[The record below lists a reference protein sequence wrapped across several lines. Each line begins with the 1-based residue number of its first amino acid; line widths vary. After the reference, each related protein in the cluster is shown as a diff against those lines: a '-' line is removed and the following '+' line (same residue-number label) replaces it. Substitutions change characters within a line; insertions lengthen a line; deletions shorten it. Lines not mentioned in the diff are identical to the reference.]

1 MRDVAG
7 LQVPASSASRRAAV
21 QSLRGGRA
29 PRRFAATCRA
39 VEGGVA
45 TVDFAGATKPA
56 YLSPT
61 TKAVQPGDRV
71 QVEKAG
77 GAWQVAQ
84 VDTWHDPV
92 QVTDL
97 PAGSYPTAQK
107 PGQVSVPTT
116 NASPPS
122 SPAGSSN
129 AQLYAWCVSA
139 DSSIYNMANLLNS
152 LRSAVASIESRDRGA
167 LTNHANGIENVGQA
181 HVLTRH
187 AAVQLRA
194 ATVQDRV
201 AR

>member
-1 MRDVAG
+1 MRDVDG
-7 LQVPASSASRRAAV
+7 LQVPASSVSRRAAA

-39 VEGGVA
+39 VDGGVA

-77 GAWQVAQ
+77 GVWQVMQ

-92 QVTDL
+92 QVADL
-97 PAGSYPTAQK
+97 TEGSYPTAQT

-116 NASPPS
+116 NAVSPS
-122 SPAGSSN
+122 TPAGSST
-129 AQLYAWCVSA
+129 AQLYA
-139 DSSIYNMANLLNS
+139 
-152 LRSAVASIESRDRGA
+152 
-167 LTNHANGIENVGQA
+167 
-181 HVLTRH
+181 
-187 AAVQLRA
+187 
-194 ATVQDRV
+194 
-201 AR
+201 